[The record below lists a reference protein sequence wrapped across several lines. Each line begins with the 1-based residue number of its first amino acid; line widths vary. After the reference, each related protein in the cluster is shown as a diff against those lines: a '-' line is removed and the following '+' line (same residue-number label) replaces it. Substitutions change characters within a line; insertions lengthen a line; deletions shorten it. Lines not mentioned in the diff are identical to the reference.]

1 MKNYIKPDLLLSF
14 LLLLLLI
21 PLLFLSYFSFLS
33 CQTVALIHLVCQSL
47 RFVLSS
53 WLRTASAKVYKVEN
67 SPRAPVS
74 SSFTAS
80 SSSAVAAAA
89 VLLGKF
95 RIMRK
100 LTSQDFSIVY
110 WRKNCA
116 IINFL
121 CYFAALF
128 AVVVVIVV
136 WTSCRLPLASTLHLS
151 PGSPGRGLHC
161 QTLSTLLR
169 RRCWAAFFSSA
180 ACALLLPLAATFFN
194 ILQYLPRF
202 LFDVF
207 PALPAAF
214 LSAS

>member
-80 SSSAVAAAA
+80 SSFAVAAAA
-89 VLLGKF
+89 VLVGKF

-128 AVVVVIVV
+128 AVVVVVV
-136 WTSCRLPLASTLHLS
+136 WTSCRLPLASSLRLS
-151 PGSPGRGLHC
+151 PGSPGRGSHC
-161 QTLSTLLR
+161 QTLSTLLH

-180 ACALLLPLAATFFN
+180 ACVLLLPLAATFFN

-202 LFDVF
+202 LFDVL

>member
-1 MKNYIKPDLLLSF
+1 MKNYIKPDLLLLF
-14 LLLLLLI
+14 LLLLLI
-21 PLLFLSYFSFLS
+21 PLLFPSYFSFLS

-80 SSSAVAAAA
+80 SSAAVATAAA

-121 CYFAALF
+121 CYFAAFF
-128 AVVVVIVV
+128 AVIVVV
-136 WTSCRLPLASTLHLS
+136 WTSCRLPLASSVRLS
-151 PGSPGRGLHC
+151 PGSPGRGPHC

-180 ACALLLPLAATFFN
+180 ACTLLLPLAAKFFN

-207 PALPAAF
+207 PAAF

>member
-1 MKNYIKPDLLLSF
+1 MKNYIKPDLLLLF
-14 LLLLLLI
+14 LLLLLI
-21 PLLFLSYFSFLS
+21 PLLFPSYFSFLS

-80 SSSAVAAAA
+80 SSAAVATAAA

-121 CYFAALF
+121 CYFAAF
-128 AVVVVIVV
+128 F
-136 WTSCRLPLASTLHLS
+136 CRY
-151 PGSPGRGLHC
+151 
-161 QTLSTLLR
+161 R
-169 RRCWAAFFSSA
+169 RRLNILPPPACFLCPSVSWQSRPWASLPDAVDTSSSPLLGRVFLLCCLYSAAAFGSKIF
-180 ACALLLPLAATFFN
+180 
-194 ILQYLPRF
+194 
-202 LFDVF
+202 
-207 PALPAAF
+207 
-214 LSAS
+214 